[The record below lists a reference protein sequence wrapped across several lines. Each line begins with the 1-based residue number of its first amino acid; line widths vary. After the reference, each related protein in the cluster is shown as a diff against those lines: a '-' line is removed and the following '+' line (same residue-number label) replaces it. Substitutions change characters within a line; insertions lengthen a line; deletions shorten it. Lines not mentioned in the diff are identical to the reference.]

1 MSHLVAESTADT
13 DAVDDDELTEAVGTI
28 SRTARRHTDRAGT
41 VPGVLDLCRADADR
55 GRLTVVPGGADLF
68 QWRAGR
74 MIDPPNPDG
83 SEPDRPAPT
92 LQLVAATSE
101 GGSTETTVAV
111 GTSEPATTDA
121 STAEEDEDSD
131 HSNTIS
137 LLFR

>member
-1 MSHLVAESTADT
+1 MPTGVDSLSFPAVQTYSSGEEVA
-13 DAVDDDELTEAVGTI
+13 
-28 SRTARRHTDRAGT
+28 
-41 VPGVLDLCRADADR
+41 
-55 GRLTVVPGGADLF
+55 
-68 QWRAGR
+68 W
-74 MIDPPNPDG
+74 IDPPNPDG

-131 HSNTIS
+131 HSNTLAVVALMIGGVALVARDRS
-137 LLFR
+137 DRHVTKARDVPTPTAGGF